1 MNATNVRQ
9 NYSILITDDDRD
21 CRESLREIMEPQGF
35 RKLLKF
41 LQSHPAMK
49 ETDAVKQQR
58 FVPLRYEELTPGP
71 ANIRAIEKMAAALAA
86 SNTAT
91 VAAKP

>member
-1 MNATNVRQ
+1 
-9 NYSILITDDDRD
+9 
-21 CRESLREIMEPQGF
+21 
-35 RKLLKF
+35 
-41 LQSHPAMK
+41 MK